1 MQVTITII
9 RYPKKYVYFAL
20 FAMAIHRLPLWFNK
34 KISFFKLLGCGK
46 NGTFDKN
53 PDWQQWGIL
62 TVNQLPEETINSNQ
76 EKMIAELYGSFISRW
91 FKYFNCETWT
101 IYLKPIEGHG
111 SWDGGNPFGEI

>member
-20 FAMAIHRLPLWFNK
+20 LAMAIHRFPLWFNK
-34 KISFFKLLGCGK
+34 KISFFKLMGCGK

-62 TVNQLPEETINSNQ
+62 TVNQLPEETNANYQ
-76 EKMIAELYGSFISRW
+76 VFLFLNW
-91 FKYFNCETWT
+91 F
-101 IYLKPIEGHG
+101 
-111 SWDGGNPFGEI
+111 